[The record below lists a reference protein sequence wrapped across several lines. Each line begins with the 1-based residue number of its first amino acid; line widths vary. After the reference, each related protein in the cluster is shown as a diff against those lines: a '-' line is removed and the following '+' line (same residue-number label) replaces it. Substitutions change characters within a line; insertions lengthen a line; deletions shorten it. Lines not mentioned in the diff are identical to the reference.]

1 MGDTDEKDSLTLVL
15 DELIELAALKVGLDN
30 IRHDHE
36 RTTAEQVKIS
46 QIPAPSFSEDLRG
59 QYFLDRFYEL
69 GLTDIHRDGVGN
81 VLGLRSGIG
90 TAAAR
95 RDRLTLVVSAHLD
108 TVFPAATDVSVHVRD
123 ERLYGPGIADDGRG
137 LAVLPALI
145 RAMDTAALQTIAD
158 VWFVATV
165 GEEGTGDLRGV
176 KHLFA
181 NPEFV
186 IDGFLSIEPGPPS
199 DITYLAT
206 GSHRLRVTYTGPGG
220 HSFGNFG
227 TPSAIHA
234 LGRAIARIA
243 EVSVPTSPKTTFT
256 VGVIEGGTSVNT
268 IAAQA
273 SMLVDLRSNSDLH
286 LAHLEDEI
294 THLLHSAAGEENDRW
309 NSHAVT
315 VGIEQI
321 GRRPSGSQLSDSP
334 IVRAAV
340 VTARA
345 VGYAPHL
352 NDAQSTDANVAISLG
367 IPAVTLG
374 GGGEA
379 GGVHTLGEFFD
390 TRDAY
395 TGVQRLFMMI
405 ILLAGL
411 RKLNDPILSKR
422 IPEQSVQ

>member
-1 MGDTDEKDSLTLVL
+1 MREPDEKDALTLVL
-15 DELIELAALKVGLDN
+15 DELIELSALKVGLDH

-36 RTTAEQVKIS
+36 RTTAEQIKIS
-46 QIPAPSFSEDLRG
+46 QIPSPSFSEDQRG

-69 GLTDIHRDGVGN
+69 GLTDIHRDAVGN
-81 VLGLRSGIG
+81 VLGLRSGSG
-90 TAAAR
+90 TEAAR
-95 RDRLTLVVSAHLD
+95 RDRLTLIVSAHLD
-108 TVFPAATDVSVHVRD
+108 TVFPAATDVSVQVRD
-123 ERLYGPGIADDGRG
+123 GRLYGPGIADDGRG

-145 RAMDTAALQTIAD
+145 GAMDAAAVETMAD

-186 IDGFLSIEPGPPS
+186 IDGFLSIEPGPANN
-199 DITYLAT
+199 ITYLAT

-243 EVSVPTSPKTTFT
+243 EVSVPESPKTTFT

-268 IAAQA
+268 IAAKA
-273 SMLVDLRSNSDLH
+273 SMLLDLRSNSDLH

-294 THLLHSAAGEENDRW
+294 TQLLHSAADEENDRW
-309 NSHAVT
+309 NSHKVE
-315 VGIEQI
+315 VGIEPI
-321 GRRPSGSQLSDSP
+321 GRRPSGSQASDSP

-340 VTARA
+340 ATARA
-345 VGYAPHL
+345 VGCVPHL
-352 NDAQSTDANVAISLG
+352 DDAQSTDANVAISLG

-395 TGVQRLFMMI
+395 VGVQRLYMMI

-411 RKLNDPILSKR
+411 RQHNAPVLRKR
-422 IPEQSVQ
+422 IEEPAV